1 MARPAQEL
9 ARTVTAQARRLGFAR
24 VGVCEASPSD
34 YGAEL
39 RAWLDAGRHGSMA
52 YLEEHFDLRTDP
64 AGLLDGARSVVMV
77 ADQYAQRG
85 GAEDPPLE
93 PGRGRIARYA
103 RGRDY
108 HKTIKKRL
116 HTLCDRLSAAHP
128 GASFRA
134 FVDTAPVME
143 RELASRAGIGW
154 VAKHTLVIN
163 PRVGSYLLLGG
174 VLTTLELEAPPEQ
187 KPARDHCGTCTRCID
202 ACPTDAITPYSVD
215 ASRCISYLTIER
227 RGPIDPGFYR
237 GMGEWIF
244 GCDICQEVCPHN
256 SARPKRWLERN
267 GGKVNPEYL
276 SERDS
281 FDLLE
286 VLGWDE
292 DARREAFTSS
302 AMKRARLDM
311 MKRNAVIAAGN
322 AIAEHDLP
330 ELRARVAEIAG
341 DAGEAEMVREA
352 ASVVLELLERSGR

>member
-9 ARTVTAQARRLGFAR
+9 ARTVTAHARRLGFAR
-24 VGVCEASPSD
+24 VGVCEASPTD
-34 YGAEL
+34 HAEEL

-52 YLEEHFDLRTDP
+52 YLEAHFELRTDP
-64 AGLLDGARSVVMV
+64 ARLLDGARSIIMV

-85 GAEDPPLE
+85 DAADRPLE

-116 HTLCDRLSAAHP
+116 HALCDRLQEAHP

-134 FVDTAPVME
+134 FVDTAPVLE

-154 VAKHTLVIN
+154 IGKHTLVIN
-163 PRVGSYLLLGG
+163 PRIGSYILLGG
-174 VLTTLELEAPPEQ
+174 IATTLRLEAPPEQ

-322 AIAEHDLP
+322 TLERHELP
-330 ELRARVAEIAG
+330 GLRARIVEIAG
-341 DAGEAEMVREA
+341 DDREAEMVREA
-352 ASVVLELLERSGR
+352 ASVVLERLEGSGE

>member
-24 VGVCEASPSD
+24 VGVCEASPTD
-34 YGAEL
+34 YAEEL

-52 YLEEHFDLRTDP
+52 YLEAHFELRTEP
-64 AGLLDGARSVVMV
+64 ARLLDGARSIIMV

-85 GAEDPPLE
+85 DAADRPLE

-116 HTLCDRLSAAHP
+116 HTLCDRLQEAHP

-134 FVDTAPVME
+134 FVDTAPVLE

-163 PRVGSYLLLGG
+163 PRIGSYILLGG
-174 VLTTLELEAPPEQ
+174 IATTLRLEAPPEQ

-202 ACPTDAITPYSVD
+202 ACPTDAISSYSVD

-292 DARREAFTSS
+292 DARREAFASS

-322 AIAEHDLP
+322 ALEKRDLP
-330 ELRARVAEIAG
+330 ELLARVRAIAA
-341 DAGEAEMVREA
+341 DEGEGQMVRGA
-352 ASVVLELLERSGR
+352 ASAVLARLDGAD